1 LKKCDRKLKN
11 PTYYIPK
18 LCPCIIYTVEGEK
31 KSKLQAV
38 SEGSSKVVA
47 TPVEYST
54 NEIIDGS
61 MVC

>member
-1 LKKCDRKLKN
+1 MYKLW
-11 PTYYIPK
+11 
-18 LCPCIIYTVEGEK
+18 PCIIYIVEGEE

-38 SEGSSKVVA
+38 SEESSKMVA

>member
-1 LKKCDRKLKN
+1 MNN
-11 PTYYIPK
+11 PTYYMYK
-18 LCPCIIYTVEGEK
+18 LWPCIIYIVEGEE

-38 SEGSSKVVA
+38 SEESSKMVA